1 MILTWK
7 KCLTYEEARN
17 YTNIIY
23 LHEWDGKPFY
33 WGKAHKS
40 FFGGHMREIDGFK
53 ASGRY
58 NSGYR
63 HWIEGCL
70 KHGASLYI
78 AQVDPNGEYTIDEIE
93 NYLIKIYPSE
103 MPQKLH
109 KSVKTLNISHT
120 GDVPMALLNSVLHL

>member
-7 KCLTYEEARN
+7 KCLTYEQARN
-17 YTNIIY
+17 YRNIIY
-23 LHEWDGKPFY
+23 LHEWYDKPFY

-40 FFGGHMREIDGFK
+40 FFGGHMREMAGFR

-58 NSGYR
+58 NVGYR

-78 AQVDPNGEYTIDEIE
+78 TEIDQNGEYTIDEVE
-93 NYLIKIYPSE
+93 NYLIANYPSE
-103 MPQKLH
+103 MNRKPLKSAKIINLTH
-109 KSVKTLNISHT
+109 FGEVPNSLFKSV
-120 GDVPMALLNSVLHL
+120 